1 MILSILKKIIGS
13 KNNRDLRR
21 IRKTVAEINSLEE
34 SLKLFSDKDL
44 REKTNQFRDR
54 LASGEQLDEMLAE
67 AFATVRETSR
77 RVLAM
82 RHFDVQLIGGI
93 TLHEGR
99 IAEMRTGEGKTLA
112 ATLSAYLNALP
123 AKGVHII
130 TVNDYLAKRDAQ
142 WMLPLYRALG
152 LSLGVIQSHRG
163 GNEASS
169 FYCSA
174 DDENG
179 LTVSTRKEAY
189 AADITYGT
197 NNEFGFDYLRDNM
210 AVSSEQLVQGELFYS
225 VIDEVDSILVDEAR
239 TPLIISGKVS
249 DSTKWYSD
257 FTRIVKGMKRDVHYE
272 IDEAKKQVHTTEV
285 GVEYVESKLGIK
297 NLYENTQTNFIH
309 YLTATL
315 RAKTIFTKDVDYII
329 ADGQI
334 KIVDEFTGRV
344 LEGRRYSDGLHQ
356 ALEAKENVKIQDENQ
371 TLASI
376 TYQNYFRM
384 YENLAGMTGTAKTE
398 EEEFVQIYNLEVVEI
413 PTNLPIQR
421 SDQQDAVY
429 KTNSAKLDAVIE
441 DIKLRNTKGQPI
453 LLGTVS
459 VEASEEISKLLT
471 SKGIVHNV
479 LNAKNHEEEANIVA
493 QAGRLGA
500 VTVATNMA
508 GRGVDIKLGGNPED
522 MAIQLQIKENQQ
534 DNPNFLKT
542 KIVEFESKVE
552 KEKQD
557 VLELGGLYVLGT
569 ERHESRRIDNQLR
582 GRSGRQ
588 GDPGES
594 RFYISLQDD
603 LMRRFQGERIESIM
617 NKLNLPDEE
626 RIEQSM
632 VTKSIERA
640 QAQVESLNFEIRKN
654 VLKFDQVLNQ
664 QRDVIYKWR
673 RELLRSESIHDL
685 IEGWFED
692 VVDLISKNIENYK
705 KSYESLDQFKDLV
718 ENELSEL
725 LSDAAKNKLFQN
737 LEINDNLDI
746 EKSLKDLFYDNEKQ
760 DENNFWNLAR
770 GSALSFIDQSWKD
783 HLAEMDYLRSGIGL
797 RAMGQRDPLVE
808 YQNEGYDLFE
818 ELIDN
823 VKFSVIRILLNF
835 DKNLI
840 VQKEK
845 NIDDNVKEKTIT
857 KDKIG
862 RNDPCYCG
870 SGKKYKKC
878 GMVDACIKKS

>member
-1 MILSILKKIIGS
+1 
-13 KNNRDLRR
+13 
-21 IRKTVAEINSLEE
+21 
-34 SLKLFSDKDL
+34 
-44 REKTNQFRDR
+44 
-54 LASGEQLDEMLAE
+54 
-67 AFATVRETSR
+67 
-77 RVLAM
+77 
-82 RHFDVQLIGGI
+82 
-93 TLHEGR
+93 
-99 IAEMRTGEGKTLA
+99 
-112 ATLSAYLNALP
+112 
-123 AKGVHII
+123 
-130 TVNDYLAKRDAQ
+130 
-142 WMLPLYRALG
+142 
-152 LSLGVIQSHRG
+152 
-163 GNEASS
+163 
-169 FYCSA
+169 
-174 DDENG
+174 
-179 LTVSTRKEAY
+179 
-189 AADITYGT
+189 
-197 NNEFGFDYLRDNM
+197 
-210 AVSSEQLVQGELFYS
+210 
-225 VIDEVDSILVDEAR
+225 
-239 TPLIISGKVS
+239 
-249 DSTKWYSD
+249 
-257 FTRIVKGMKRDVHYE
+257 
-272 IDEAKKQVHTTEV
+272 
-285 GVEYVESKLGIK
+285 
-297 NLYENTQTNFIH
+297 
-309 YLTATL
+309 
-315 RAKTIFTKDVDYII
+315 
-329 ADGQI
+329 
-334 KIVDEFTGRV
+334 
-344 LEGRRYSDGLHQ
+344 
-356 ALEAKENVKIQDENQ
+356 
-371 TLASI
+371 
-376 TYQNYFRM
+376 
-384 YENLAGMTGTAKTE
+384 MTGTAKTE

-421 SDQQDAVY
+421 MDQQDAVY
-429 KTNSAKLDAVIE
+429 KTNTAKLEAVIE
-441 DIKLRNTKGQPI
+441 DIKIRNDKGQPI

-479 LNAKNHEEEANIVA
+479 LNAKNHEQEAHIIA
-493 QAGRLGA
+493 QAGRMGA

-508 GRGVDIKLGGNPED
+508 GRGVDIKLGGNPEE
-522 MAIQLQIKENQQ
+522 MAVQQQIKENQQ
-534 DNPNFLKT
+534 DNQEFLNA
-542 KIVEFESKVE
+542 KISEFEPEVE
-552 KEKQD
+552 KEKKR

-673 RELLRSESIHDL
+673 RELLRSKNIKNL

-692 VVDLISKNIENYK
+692 VTDIVSNNIESYK
-705 KSYESLDQFKDLV
+705 KNYETLEDFKNLV

-725 LSDAAKNKLFQN
+725 LSDVSKNKLVQK
-737 LEINDNLDI
+737 LEINDKLDI
-746 EKSLKDLFYDNEKQ
+746 KKSLEELFYNNENQ
-760 DENNFWNLAR
+760 DIDNFWNLAR

-840 VQKEK
+840 VKKEK
-845 NIDDNVKEKTIT
+845 NIDDNVKEKTIK

>member
-1 MILSILKKIIGS
+1 MSIFKRVLSVGS
-13 KNNRDLRR
+13 GKLASELND
-21 IRKTVAEINSLEE
+21 VVQAINDKEKE
-34 SLKLFSDKDL
+34 FELFSDEEIKLNFQELSKKLNGDPQSI
-44 REKTNQFRDR
+44 EV
-54 LASGEQLDEMLAE
+54 E
-67 AFATVRETSR
+67 AFAYIREAAKRT
-77 RVLAM
+77 LGQ
-82 RHFDVQLIGGI
+82 RHYDVQLFGG
-93 TLHEGR
+93 LVLLR
-99 IAEMRTGEGKTLA
+99 NKIAEMKTGEGKTLVS
-112 ATLSAYLNALP
+112 TLPISLMALFK
-123 AKGVHII
+123 KGVHVV
-130 TVNDYLAKRDAQ
+130 TVNEYLAKRDAE
-142 WMLPLYRALG
+142 WMSPIYNFLG
-152 LSLGVIQSHRG
+152 LEV
-163 GNEASS
+163 
-169 FYCSA
+169 
-174 DDENG
+174 G
-179 LTVSTRKEAY
+179 LIHSNQDPAEKNQAY
-189 AADITYGT
+189 KKDITYGT

-210 AVSSEQLVQGELFYS
+210 AISREQLVQGELFYS

-249 DSTKWYSD
+249 DSTKWYSE
-257 FTRIVKGMKRDVHYE
+257 FTKIVKGMKRDIHYE
-272 IDEAKKQVHTTEV
+272 IDEAKKQVHTTEL
-285 GVEYVESKLGIK
+285 GVEYVESKLGIS
-297 NLYENTQTNFIH
+297 NLYENTKTNFIH

-315 RAKTIFTKDVDYII
+315 RAKTIYVKDVDYII
-329 ADGQI
+329 GDGQI

-398 EEEFVQIYNLEVVEI
+398 EDEFVQIYNLEVVEI
-413 PTNLPIQR
+413 PTNLPVQR
-421 SDQQDAVY
+421 VDQQDAVY
-429 KTNSAKLDAVIE
+429 KTNKAKLEAVIE
-441 DIKLRNTKGQPI
+441 DIKIRNQNGQPI

-459 VEASEEISKLLT
+459 VEASEEISKILT

-479 LNAKNHEEEANIVA
+479 LNAKNHEQEANIIA
-493 QAGRLGA
+493 QAGKLGA

-508 GRGVDIKLGGNPED
+508 GRGVDIKLGGNADE
-522 MAIQLQIKENQQ
+522 MALQLQLKEEKLENPNYLISKIKELE
-534 DNPNFLKT
+534 DN
-542 KIVEFESKVE
+542 VE
-552 KEKQD
+552 KEKEK
-557 VLELGGLYVLGT
+557 VLSLGGLYVLGT

-594 RFYISLQDD
+594 RFYISLQDE

-617 NKLNLPDEE
+617 NKLNLPDDE

-673 RELLRSESIHDL
+673 RELLRSENISSL
-685 IEGWFED
+685 IEGWLSD
-692 VVDLISKNIENYK
+692 VLETVANNIESFK
-705 KSYESLDQFKDLV
+705 KSYENLEHFNELV
-718 ENELSEL
+718 ENELVEL
-725 LSDAAKNKLFQN
+725 LSDLARGKFLKN
-737 LEINDNLDI
+737 LEINDDLDI
-746 EKSLKDLFYDNEKQ
+746 YKDLENLFNDNENQ
-760 DENNFWNLAR
+760 DKENFWRLAR

-818 ELIDN
+818 ELINN

-835 DKNLI
+835 DKTLI

-845 NIDDNVKEKTIT
+845 NIDDNVKDKVIA

-870 SGKKYKKC
+870 SGKKFKKC
-878 GMVDACIKKS
+878 GLVDKCIKKS

>member
-1 MILSILKKIIGS
+1 LSIFKKVLSVGS
-13 KNNRDLRR
+13 GKLASELND
-21 IRKTVAEINSLEE
+21 VVQAINDKEKE
-34 SLKLFSDKDL
+34 FELFSDEEIKVKFQDL
-44 REKTNQFRDR
+44 SKKLNGDPQNIEV
-54 LASGEQLDEMLAE
+54 E
-67 AFATVRETSR
+67 AFAYIREAAKRT
-77 RVLAM
+77 LGQ
-82 RHFDVQLIGGI
+82 RHYDVQLFGG
-93 TLHEGR
+93 LVLLR
-99 IAEMRTGEGKTLA
+99 NKIAEMKTGEGKTLVS
-112 ATLSAYLNALP
+112 TLPISLMALFK
-123 AKGVHII
+123 KGVHVV
-130 TVNDYLAKRDAQ
+130 TVNEYLAKRDAE
-142 WMLPLYRALG
+142 WMSPIYNFLG
-152 LSLGVIQSHRG
+152 LEV
-163 GNEASS
+163 
-169 FYCSA
+169 
-174 DDENG
+174 G
-179 LTVSTRKEAY
+179 LIYSNQDPEEKNQAY
-189 AADITYGT
+189 KKDITYGT

-210 AVSSEQLVQGELFYS
+210 AISSEQLVQGELFYS

-249 DSTKWYSD
+249 DSTKWYSE
-257 FTRIVKGMKRDVHYE
+257 FTKIVKGMKRDVHYE
-272 IDEAKKQVHTTEV
+272 IDEAKKQVHTTEL
-285 GVEYVESKLGIK
+285 GVEFVESKLGIS
-297 NLYENTQTNFIH
+297 NLYENTKTNFIH

-315 RAKTIFTKDVDYII
+315 RAKTIFVKDVDYIVS
-329 ADGQI
+329 DGQI

-384 YENLAGMTGTAKTE
+384 YQNLAGMTGTAKTE

-421 SDQQDAVY
+421 ADQQDAVY
-429 KTNSAKLDAVIE
+429 KTNKAKLDAVIE
-441 DIKLRNTKGQPI
+441 DIKLRNQNGQPV

-459 VEASEEISKLLT
+459 VEASEEISKILT
-471 SKGIVHNV
+471 SKGIIHNV
-479 LNAKNHEEEANIVA
+479 LNAKNHEQEANIIA
-493 QAGRLGA
+493 QAGKLGA

-508 GRGVDIKLGGNPED
+508 GRGVDIKLGGNAEE
-522 MAIQLQIKENQQ
+522 MALQFQINDKEQ
-534 DNPNFLKT
+534 DNPNYL
-542 KIVEFESKVE
+542 ESKISELEENVEIE
-552 KEKQD
+552 KEK
-557 VLELGGLYVLGT
+557 VLSLGGLYVLGT

-594 RFYISLQDD
+594 RFYISLQDE

-617 NKLNLPDEE
+617 TKLNLPDDE

-673 RELLRSESIHDL
+673 RELLRSENITGL
-685 IEGWFED
+685 IEGWLSD
-692 VVDLISKNIENYK
+692 VIENVANNIDSYK
-705 KSYESLDQFKDLV
+705 KTYENLEHFSELV

-725 LSDAAKNKLFQN
+725 LSDSARSNFLNN
-737 LEINDNLDI
+737 LQINDDLDI
-746 EKSLKDLFYDNEKQ
+746 YRELENLFNEKEKQ
-760 DENNFWNLAR
+760 DSDNFWNLAR

-783 HLAEMDYLRSGIGL
+783 HLSEMDYLRSGIGL

-818 ELIDN
+818 ELINN

-835 DKNLI
+835 DKTLI

-845 NIDDNVKEKTIT
+845 NIDDNVKEEVIT

-878 GMVDACIKKS
+878 GLVDKCIKKS

>member
-1 MILSILKKIIGS
+1 MSIFKKVLSVGS
-13 KNNRDLRR
+13 GKLASELNTVVDAINNKEQEFEKLSDQ
-21 IRKTVAEINSLEE
+21 EI
-34 SLKLFSDKDL
+34 
-44 REKTNQFRDR
+44 KTNFQN
-54 LASGEQLDEMLAE
+54 LYKQLNDSPSSIEVE
-67 AFATVRETSR
+67 AFAYTREAAKRT
-77 RVLAM
+77 LGQ
-82 RHFDVQLIGGI
+82 RHYDVQIFGG
-93 TLHEGR
+93 LVLLR
-99 IAEMRTGEGKTLA
+99 NKIAEMKTGEGKTLVS
-112 ATLSAYLNALP
+112 TLPISLMALYK
-123 AKGVHII
+123 KGVHVV
-130 TVNDYLAKRDAQ
+130 TVNEYLAKRDAE
-142 WMLPLYRALG
+142 WMSPIYEFLG
-152 LSLGVIQSHRG
+152 LEVGLIH
-163 GNEASS
+163 SS
-169 FYCSA
+169 QDPLDKA
-174 DDENG
+174 A
-179 LTVSTRKEAY
+179 AY
-189 AADITYGT
+189 QKDITYGT

-257 FTRIVKGMKRDVHYE
+257 FTKIVKGMKKDVHYE
-272 IDEAKKQVHTTEV
+272 IDEAKKQVHTTEA
-285 GVEYVESKLGIK
+285 GVEYVESKLGIS

-315 RAKTIFTKDVDYII
+315 RAKTIFTKDVDYIVS
-329 ADGQI
+329 DGQI

-398 EEEFVQIYNLEVVEI
+398 EEEFVQIYNLEVIEI

-421 SDQQDAVY
+421 MDQQDAVY
-429 KTNSAKLDAVIE
+429 KTNTAKLDAVIE
-441 DIKLRNTKGQPI
+441 DIRIRNEKGQPI

-459 VEASEEISKLLT
+459 VEASEEISKILT

-479 LNAKNHEEEANIVA
+479 LNAKNHEQEAHIIA

-508 GRGVDIKLGGNPED
+508 GRGVDIKLGGNPEE
-522 MAIQLQIKENQQ
+522 MAIQQQINENQQ
-534 DNPNFLKT
+534 DNPNFLES
-542 KIVEFESKVE
+542 KILEFESQVE
-552 KEKQD
+552 EEKQN

-673 RELLRSESIHDL
+673 RELLRSEKINDL
-685 IEGWFED
+685 IESWLSD
-692 VVDLISKNIENYK
+692 VLDTVANNVESYK
-705 KSYESLDQFKDLV
+705 KSYENLEHFQELV

-725 LSDAAKNKLFQN
+725 LSDVSRNKFMENLQINDDLDVYKN
-737 LEINDNLDI
+737 LE
-746 EKSLKDLFYDNEKQ
+746 DLFRENEIQ
-760 DENNFWNLAR
+760 DQSNFWNLAR
-770 GSALSFIDQSWKD
+770 GSALSFIDQLWKD
-783 HLAEMDYLRSGIGL
+783 HLSEMDYLRSGIGL

-808 YQNEGYDLFE
+808 YQNEGYNLFE
-818 ELIDN
+818 DLIDN
-823 VKFSVIRILLNF
+823 VKFSVIRILMNF

-878 GMVDACIKKS
+878 GLVDKCIKKS

>member
-1 MILSILKKIIGS
+1 MSIFKKVLSVGS
-13 KNNRDLRR
+13 GKLASELNTIVD
-21 IRKTVAEINSLEE
+21 AINSKEQE
-34 SLKLFSDKDL
+34 FEKFSDQ
-44 REKTNQFRDR
+44 EIKTNFQNLSEKLED
-54 LASGEQLDEMLAE
+54 SPQSIEIE
-67 AFATVRETSR
+67 AFAYTREAAKRT
-77 RVLAM
+77 LGQ
-82 RHFDVQLIGGI
+82 RHYDVQIFGG
-93 TLHEGR
+93 LVLLR
-99 IAEMRTGEGKTLA
+99 NKIAEMKTGEGKTLVS
-112 ATLSAYLNALP
+112 TLPISLMALYK
-123 AKGVHII
+123 KGVHVV
-130 TVNDYLAKRDAQ
+130 TVNEYLAKRDAE
-142 WMLPLYRALG
+142 WMSPIYEFLG
-152 LSLGVIQSHRG
+152 LEVGLIHSNQDPLDKA
-163 GNEASS
+163 AS
-169 FYCSA
+169 Y
-174 DDENG
+174 
-179 LTVSTRKEAY
+179 KK
-189 AADITYGT
+189 DITYGT

-257 FTRIVKGMKRDVHYE
+257 FTKIVRGMKKDIHYE
-272 IDEAKKQVHTTEV
+272 IDEAKKQVHTTEA
-285 GVEYVESKLGIK
+285 GVEYVESKLGIN

-315 RAKTIFTKDVDYII
+315 RAKTIFTKDVDYIV

-421 SDQQDAVY
+421 MDKQDAVY
-429 KTNSAKLDAVIE
+429 KTNVAKLDAVIE
-441 DIKLRNTKGQPI
+441 DIKIRNDKGQPI

-459 VEASEEISKLLT
+459 VEASEEISKILT

-479 LNAKNHEEEANIVA
+479 LNAKNHEQEAHIIA

-508 GRGVDIKLGGNPED
+508 GRGVDIKLGGNPEE
-522 MAIQLQIKENQQ
+522 MAIQHQIKENQQ
-534 DNPNFLKT
+534 DNQDFLNS
-542 KIVEFESKVE
+542 KISEFESEVE
-552 KEKQD
+552 KEKKQ

-673 RELLRSESIHDL
+673 RELLRSQSIKNL

-692 VVDLISKNIENYK
+692 VTDIVSNNIESYK
-705 KSYESLDQFKDLV
+705 KNYETLDDFKILV

-725 LSDAAKNKLFQN
+725 LSDTTKNKLIQK
-737 LEINDNLDI
+737 LEINDNLEI
-746 EKSLKDLFYDNEKQ
+746 KKSLEELFYNNENQ
-760 DENNFWNLAR
+760 DINNFWNLAR

-823 VKFSVIRILLNF
+823 VKFSVVRILLNF

-840 VQKEK
+840 VKKEK
-845 NIDDNVKEKTIT
+845 NIDDNVKEKTIL

-870 SGKKYKKC
+870 SAKKFKKC
-878 GMVDACIKKS
+878 GMINACIKKS

>member
-1 MILSILKKIIGS
+1 LSIFKRVLSVGS
-13 KNNRDLRR
+13 GKLVSELND
-21 IRKTVAEINSLEE
+21 VVQAINDKEKE
-34 SLKLFSDKDL
+34 FELFSDEEIKLNFQELSKKLNGDPQSI
-44 REKTNQFRDR
+44 EV
-54 LASGEQLDEMLAE
+54 E
-67 AFATVRETSR
+67 AFAYIREAAKRT
-77 RVLAM
+77 LGQ
-82 RHFDVQLIGGI
+82 RHYDVQLFGG
-93 TLHEGR
+93 LVLLR
-99 IAEMRTGEGKTLA
+99 NKIAEMKTGEGKTLVS
-112 ATLSAYLNALP
+112 TLPISLMALFK
-123 AKGVHII
+123 KGVHVV
-130 TVNDYLAKRDAQ
+130 TVNEYLAKRDAE
-142 WMLPLYRALG
+142 WMSPIYNFLG
-152 LSLGVIQSHRG
+152 LEV
-163 GNEASS
+163 
-169 FYCSA
+169 
-174 DDENG
+174 G
-179 LTVSTRKEAY
+179 LIHSNQDPAEKNQAY
-189 AADITYGT
+189 KKDITYGT

-210 AVSSEQLVQGELFYS
+210 AISREQLVQGELFYS

-249 DSTKWYSD
+249 DSTKWYSE
-257 FTRIVKGMKRDVHYE
+257 FTKIVKGMKRDIHYE
-272 IDEAKKQVHTTEV
+272 IDEAKKQVHTTEL
-285 GVEYVESKLGIK
+285 GVEYVESKLGIS
-297 NLYENTQTNFIH
+297 NLYENTKTNFIH

-315 RAKTIFTKDVDYII
+315 RAKTIYVKDVDYII
-329 ADGQI
+329 GDGQI

-398 EEEFVQIYNLEVVEI
+398 EDEFVQIYNLEVVEI
-413 PTNLPIQR
+413 PTNLPVQR
-421 SDQQDAVY
+421 VDQQDAVY
-429 KTNSAKLDAVIE
+429 KTNKAKLEAVIE
-441 DIKLRNTKGQPI
+441 DIKIRNQNGQPI

-459 VEASEEISKLLT
+459 VEASEEISKILT

-479 LNAKNHEEEANIVA
+479 LNAKNHEQEANIIA
-493 QAGRLGA
+493 QAGKLGA

-508 GRGVDIKLGGNPED
+508 GRGVDIKLGGNADE
-522 MAIQLQIKENQQ
+522 MALQLQINEEKLENQNYLKSKIKELE
-534 DNPNFLKT
+534 DN
-542 KIVEFESKVE
+542 VE
-552 KEKQD
+552 KEKEK
-557 VLELGGLYVLGT
+557 VLSLGGLYVLGT

-594 RFYISLQDD
+594 RFYISLQDE

-617 NKLNLPDEE
+617 NKLNLPDDE

-673 RELLRSESIHDL
+673 RELLRSENISSL
-685 IEGWFED
+685 IEGWLSD
-692 VVDLISKNIENYK
+692 VLETVANNIESFK
-705 KSYESLDQFKDLV
+705 KSYENLEHFNELV
-718 ENELSEL
+718 ENELVEL
-725 LSDAAKNKLFQN
+725 LSDLARGKFLKN
-737 LEINDNLDI
+737 LEINDDLDI
-746 EKSLKDLFYDNEKQ
+746 YKDLENLFNDNENQ
-760 DENNFWNLAR
+760 DKENFWRLAR

-818 ELIDN
+818 ELINN

-835 DKNLI
+835 DKTLI

-845 NIDDNVKEKTIT
+845 NIDDNVKDKVIA

-870 SGKKYKKC
+870 SGKKFKKC
-878 GMVDACIKKS
+878 GLVDKCIKKS

>member
-1 MILSILKKIIGS
+1 MSIFKKVLSVGS
-13 KNNRDLRR
+13 GKLASELND
-21 IRKTVAEINSLEE
+21 VVQAINDKEKE
-34 SLKLFSDKDL
+34 FELFSDEEIKVNFQDL
-44 REKTNQFRDR
+44 SKKLNGDPQSIEI
-54 LASGEQLDEMLAE
+54 E
-67 AFATVRETSR
+67 AFAYIREAAKRT
-77 RVLAM
+77 LGQ
-82 RHFDVQLIGGI
+82 RHYDVQLFGG
-93 TLHEGR
+93 LVLLR
-99 IAEMRTGEGKTLA
+99 NKIAEMKTGEGKTLVS
-112 ATLSAYLNALP
+112 TLPISLMALFK
-123 AKGVHII
+123 KGVHVV
-130 TVNDYLAKRDAQ
+130 TVNEYLAKRDAE
-142 WMLPLYRALG
+142 WMSPIYNFLG
-152 LSLGVIQSHRG
+152 LDV
-163 GNEASS
+163 
-169 FYCSA
+169 
-174 DDENG
+174 G
-179 LTVSTRKEAY
+179 LIHSNQNPEEKNQAY
-189 AADITYGT
+189 KKDITYGT

-210 AVSSEQLVQGELFYS
+210 AISSEQLVQGELFYS

-249 DSTKWYSD
+249 DSTKWYSE
-257 FTRIVKGMKRDVHYE
+257 FTKIVKGMKRDVHYE
-272 IDEAKKQVHTTEV
+272 IDEAKKQVHTTEL
-285 GVEYVESKLGIK
+285 GVEFVESKLGIS
-297 NLYENTQTNFIH
+297 NLYENTKTNFIH

-315 RAKTIFTKDVDYII
+315 RAKTIYVKDVDYIVS
-329 ADGQI
+329 DGQI

-356 ALEAKENVKIQDENQ
+356 ALEAKENVRIQDENQ

-421 SDQQDAVY
+421 ADQQDAVY
-429 KTNSAKLDAVIE
+429 KTNKAKLDAVIE
-441 DIKLRNTKGQPI
+441 DIKLRNQNGQPV

-459 VEASEEISKLLT
+459 VEASEEISKILT

-479 LNAKNHEEEANIVA
+479 LNAKNHEQEANIIA
-493 QAGRLGA
+493 QAGKLGA

-508 GRGVDIKLGGNPED
+508 GRGVDIKLGGNAEE
-522 MAIQLQIKENQQ
+522 MALQLQINENEQ
-534 DNPNFLKT
+534 DNPNYL
-542 KIVEFESKVE
+542 ESKISELEENVEIE
-552 KEKQD
+552 KEK
-557 VLELGGLYVLGT
+557 VLSLGGLYVLGT

-594 RFYISLQDD
+594 RFYISLQDE

-617 NKLNLPDEE
+617 TKLNLPDDE

-673 RELLRSESIHDL
+673 RELLRSQNINSL
-685 IEGWFED
+685 IEGWLSD
-692 VVDLISKNIENYK
+692 VLETVANNIDSYK
-705 KSYESLDQFKDLV
+705 KTYENLEHF
-718 ENELSEL
+718 NELVNDELGEL
-725 LSDAAKNKLFQN
+725 LSDSVRSKFIKNLQ
-737 LEINDNLDI
+737 INDDLDI
-746 EKSLKDLFYDNEKQ
+746 YKDLEDLFNENEKQ
-760 DENNFWNLAR
+760 DTGNFWNLAR

-783 HLAEMDYLRSGIGL
+783 HLSEMDYLRSGIGL

-818 ELIDN
+818 DLINN

-840 VQKEK
+840 VQKEN
-845 NIDDNVKEKTIT
+845 NIDDNVKEKVIT

-878 GMVDACIKKS
+878 GLVDKCIRKS

>member
-1 MILSILKKIIGS
+1 LSIFKKVLSVGS
-13 KNNRDLRR
+13 GKLASELNTVVDAINNKEQEFEKLSDQ
-21 IRKTVAEINSLEE
+21 EI
-34 SLKLFSDKDL
+34 
-44 REKTNQFRDR
+44 KTNFQN
-54 LASGEQLDEMLAE
+54 LYKQLNDSPSSIEVE
-67 AFATVRETSR
+67 AFAYTREAAKRT
-77 RVLAM
+77 LGQ
-82 RHFDVQLIGGI
+82 RHYDVQIFGG
-93 TLHEGR
+93 LVLLR
-99 IAEMRTGEGKTLA
+99 NKIAEMKTGEGKTLVS
-112 ATLSAYLNALP
+112 TLPISLMALYK
-123 AKGVHII
+123 KGVHVV
-130 TVNDYLAKRDAQ
+130 TVNEYLAKRDAE
-142 WMLPLYRALG
+142 WMSPIYEFLG
-152 LSLGVIQSHRG
+152 LEVGLIH
-163 GNEASS
+163 SS
-169 FYCSA
+169 QDPLDKA
-174 DDENG
+174 A
-179 LTVSTRKEAY
+179 AY
-189 AADITYGT
+189 QKDITYGT

-257 FTRIVKGMKRDVHYE
+257 FTKIVKGMKKDVHYE
-272 IDEAKKQVHTTEV
+272 IDEAKKQVHTTEA
-285 GVEYVESKLGIK
+285 GVEYVESKLGIS

-315 RAKTIFTKDVDYII
+315 RAKTIFTKDVDYIVS
-329 ADGQI
+329 DGQI

-356 ALEAKENVKIQDENQ
+356 ALEAKESVKIQDENQ

-398 EEEFVQIYNLEVVEI
+398 EEEFVQIYNLEVIEI

-421 SDQQDAVY
+421 MDQQDAVY
-429 KTNSAKLDAVIE
+429 KTNTAKLDAVIE
-441 DIKLRNTKGQPI
+441 DIKIRNEKGQPI

-459 VEASEEISKLLT
+459 VEASEEISKILT

-479 LNAKNHEEEANIVA
+479 LNAKNHEQEAQIIA

-508 GRGVDIKLGGNPED
+508 GRGVDIKLGGNPEE
-522 MAIQLQIKENQQ
+522 MAIQQQINENQQ
-534 DNPNFLKT
+534 DNPSFL
-542 KIVEFESKVE
+542 ESKVLQFE
-552 KEKQD
+552 SQVQEEKQK

-673 RELLRSESIHDL
+673 RELLRSEKINDL
-685 IEGWFED
+685 IESWLSD
-692 VVDLISKNIENYK
+692 VLETVDINIESYK
-705 KSYESLDQFKDLV
+705 KSYENLEHFHELV

-725 LSDAAKNKLFQN
+725 LSDVSRAKFIENLQINDDLDIYKN
-737 LEINDNLDI
+737 LE
-746 EKSLKDLFYDNEKQ
+746 DLFRENESQ
-760 DENNFWNLAR
+760 DQSNFWNLAR
-770 GSALSFIDQSWKD
+770 GSALSFIDQLWKD
-783 HLAEMDYLRSGIGL
+783 HLSEMDYLRSGIGL

-818 ELIDN
+818 DLINN
-823 VKFSVIRILLNF
+823 VKFSVIRLLLNF

-878 GMVDACIKKS
+878 GLVDKCIKKS

>member
-1 MILSILKKIIGS
+1 LSIFKRVLSVGS
-13 KNNRDLRR
+13 GKLASELND
-21 IRKTVAEINSLEE
+21 VVQAINDKEKE
-34 SLKLFSDKDL
+34 FELFSDEEIKLNFQELSKKLNGDPQSI
-44 REKTNQFRDR
+44 EV
-54 LASGEQLDEMLAE
+54 E
-67 AFATVRETSR
+67 AFAYIREAAKRT
-77 RVLAM
+77 LGQ
-82 RHFDVQLIGGI
+82 RHYDVQLFGG
-93 TLHEGR
+93 LVLLR
-99 IAEMRTGEGKTLA
+99 NKIAEMKTGEGKTLVS
-112 ATLSAYLNALP
+112 TLPISLMALFK
-123 AKGVHII
+123 KGVHVV
-130 TVNDYLAKRDAQ
+130 TVNEYLAKRDAE
-142 WMLPLYRALG
+142 WMSPIYNFLG
-152 LSLGVIQSHRG
+152 LEV
-163 GNEASS
+163 
-169 FYCSA
+169 
-174 DDENG
+174 G
-179 LTVSTRKEAY
+179 LIHSNQDPAEKNQAY
-189 AADITYGT
+189 KKDITYGT

-210 AVSSEQLVQGELFYS
+210 AISREQLVQGELFYS

-249 DSTKWYSD
+249 DSTKWYSE
-257 FTRIVKGMKRDVHYE
+257 FTKIVKGMKRDIHYE
-272 IDEAKKQVHTTEV
+272 IDEAKKQVHTTEL
-285 GVEYVESKLGIK
+285 GVEYVESKLGIS
-297 NLYENTQTNFIH
+297 NLYENTKTNFIH

-315 RAKTIFTKDVDYII
+315 RAKTIYVKDVDYII
-329 ADGQI
+329 GDGQI

-398 EEEFVQIYNLEVVEI
+398 EDEFVQIYNLEVVEI
-413 PTNLPIQR
+413 PTNLPVQR
-421 SDQQDAVY
+421 VDQQDAVY
-429 KTNSAKLDAVIE
+429 KTNKAKLEAVIE
-441 DIKLRNTKGQPI
+441 DIKIRNQNGQPI

-459 VEASEEISKLLT
+459 VEASEEISKILT

-479 LNAKNHEEEANIVA
+479 LNAKNHEQEANIIA
-493 QAGRLGA
+493 QAGKLGA

-508 GRGVDIKLGGNPED
+508 GRGVDIKLGGNADE
-522 MAIQLQIKENQQ
+522 MALQLQINEEKLE
-534 DNPNFLKT
+534 NPNYLKS
-542 KIVEFESKVE
+542 KIKKLEDNVE
-552 KEKQD
+552 KEKEK
-557 VLELGGLYVLGT
+557 VLSLGGLYVLGT

-594 RFYISLQDD
+594 RFYISLQDE

-617 NKLNLPDEE
+617 NKLNLPDDE

-673 RELLRSESIHDL
+673 RELLRSENISSL
-685 IEGWFED
+685 IEGWLSD
-692 VVDLISKNIENYK
+692 VLETVANNIESFK
-705 KSYESLDQFKDLV
+705 KSYENLEHFNELV
-718 ENELSEL
+718 ENELGEL
-725 LSDAAKNKLFQN
+725 LSDLARGKFLKN
-737 LEINDNLDI
+737 LEINDDLDI
-746 EKSLKDLFYDNEKQ
+746 YKDLENLFNDNENQ
-760 DENNFWNLAR
+760 DKENFWRLAR

-818 ELIDN
+818 ELINN

-835 DKNLI
+835 DKTLI
-840 VQKEK
+840 VKKEK
-845 NIDDNVKEKTIT
+845 NIDDNVKDKVIA

-870 SGKKYKKC
+870 SGKKFKKC
-878 GMVDACIKKS
+878 GLVDKCIKKS

>member
-1 MILSILKKIIGS
+1 MSIFKKVLSVGS
-13 KNNRDLRR
+13 GKLASELNT
-21 IRKTVAEINSLEE
+21 IVAAINSKEQE
-34 SLKLFSDKDL
+34 FEKFSDQ
-44 REKTNQFRDR
+44 EIKTNFQN
-54 LASGEQLDEMLAE
+54 LSEQLEDSSQNIEVE
-67 AFATVRETSR
+67 AFAYTREAAKRT
-77 RVLAM
+77 LGQ
-82 RHFDVQLIGGI
+82 RHYDVQIFGG
-93 TLHEGR
+93 LVLLR
-99 IAEMRTGEGKTLA
+99 NKIAEMKTGEGKTLVS
-112 ATLSAYLNALP
+112 TLPISLMALYK
-123 AKGVHII
+123 KGVHVV
-130 TVNDYLAKRDAQ
+130 TVNEYLAKRDAE
-142 WMLPLYRALG
+142 WMSPVYEFLG
-152 LSLGVIQSHRG
+152 LEVGLIHSNQDPLDKA
-163 GNEASS
+163 AS
-169 FYCSA
+169 Y
-174 DDENG
+174 
-179 LTVSTRKEAY
+179 KK
-189 AADITYGT
+189 DITYGT

-210 AVSSEQLVQGELFYS
+210 AVSNEQLVQGELFYS

-257 FTRIVKGMKRDVHYE
+257 FTRIVKGMKRDIHYE
-272 IDEAKKQVHTTEV
+272 IDEAKKQVHTTEA
-285 GVEYVESKLGIK
+285 GVEYVESKLGIT

-315 RAKTIFTKDVDYII
+315 RAKTIFTKDVDYIVS
-329 ADGQI
+329 DGQI

-421 SDQQDAVY
+421 MDQQDAVY
-429 KTNSAKLDAVIE
+429 KTNTAKLDAVIE
-441 DIKLRNTKGQPI
+441 DIKIRNDKGQPI

-479 LNAKNHEEEANIVA
+479 LNAKNHEQEAHIIA
-493 QAGRLGA
+493 QAGRMGA

-508 GRGVDIKLGGNPED
+508 GRGVDIKLGGNPEE
-522 MAIQLQIKENQQ
+522 MAIQQQIKENQQ
-534 DNPNFLKT
+534 DNQEYLAS
-542 KIVEFESKVE
+542 KISKFESEVE
-552 KEKQD
+552 KEKKR

-673 RELLRSESIHDL
+673 RELLRSKNIKNL

-692 VVDLISKNIENYK
+692 VADIVSNNIESYK
-705 KSYESLDQFKDLV
+705 KNYETLEDFKNFVD
-718 ENELSEL
+718 NELSEL
-725 LSDAAKNKLFQN
+725 LSDASKNKLIQK

-746 EKSLKDLFYDNEKQ
+746 KKSLEELFYNNENQ
-760 DENNFWNLAR
+760 DINNFWNLAR
-770 GSALSFIDQSWKD
+770 NSALSFIDQSWKD

-808 YQNEGYDLFE
+808 YQKEGYDLFE

-840 VQKEK
+840 VKKEK